1 MMNQPKEGAMKA
13 SLLFVAVALP
23 VSLLVGCQ
31 SSPNRNTS
39 QGYSSAQQ
47 EKAMVDDMNLHRTG
61 KTGQKAASRQDNA
74 ELRETITE
82 HPVRSS
88 ESQATG
94 GTVNEMVEGEGLPR
108 PSDQG
113 TRQPEPGTVEPGQR
127 R

>member
-1 MMNQPKEGAMKA
+1 MKA

-31 SSPNRNTS
+31 SSPGRNTS
-39 QGYSSAQQ
+39 TGYSSAEQ
-47 EKAMVDDMNLHRTG
+47 EKTMVNDMNLHRAG

-74 ELRETITE
+74 DLRETLAE
-82 HPVRSS
+82 HPVRSN
-88 ESQATG
+88 ESQSST

-108 PSDQG
+108 PS
-113 TRQPEPGTVEPGQR
+113 TPQPQPGTVEPGQR